1 MAQPDLT
8 SHHVNY
14 LIWRYVFPSSIP
26 RFSDSSDAPP
36 ADLTR
41 FPVGIFKNQVRSALT
56 LGSPPPPPPPP
67 SSHPIAFLTKSP
79 FFQTGHGDAA
89 VSLQRAW
96 FPDPQSLP
104 FARHIKTHALVSLVQ
119 KGLQYHELES
129 SLDKVC
135 ARDTTLWSHHLVC
148 FDFVLSPPA
157 YSGGSINYTDLIGFL
172 QEGNPIKFTPTEYF
186 FGPEPFEASAL
197 KRRDDDGTDHP
208 AEPARDRTT
217 NGHSLDSRSRKETNG
232 DESMEVDDESKGSV
246 DGDGD
251 VSMGAEEQAP
261 EPTLS
266 TGSSAGVQIS
276 PAKAADLAPDTAL
289 LHAQDHVLTTRWRPR
304 DSTLL
309 VAAGDTFCSLWKLS
323 LSSPPEQNRFLDL
336 KGTNA
341 YVSGVAWDA
350 LGSKLAVATI
360 RDTEK
365 GAITMYNPE
374 GNVVDLLPDLPRLIN
389 GLHWSKDSPQLVV
402 VASDERSSEL
412 ALWDDS
418 RRPDV
423 YPPPQAIDSHV
434 YELAWCGRNLVFAC
448 GDGAVYQCEVDDNIR
463 LTKTY
468 NSRDTDTAWTFV
480 RSVHTSSYSVAVAA
494 SSTNCSIWIPTH
506 DILIENPHQ
515 DAITAID
522 IRPAEHHSQQNS
534 TITIASFSTDN
545 FVHVWEVDLDSK
557 QHKRIHR
564 LRLGSSTPALAGSF
578 SPDGYALCAV
588 SEQKLLI
595 WNAERGG
602 EPMAI
607 WMAPGPEQVK
617 EDPDHPT
624 NGQNG
629 HAATA
634 PNRDLSW
641 DHDGKKLA
649 YGFGDQVI
657 RTSPRQIMP
666 KLTLLDGHHQSSAVT
681 RVAGSPI

>member
-14 LIWRYVFPSSIP
+14 LIWRYLQES
-26 RFSDSSDAPP
+26 
-36 ADLTR
+36 
-41 FPVGIFKNQVRSALT
+41 
-56 LGSPPPPPPPP
+56 
-67 SSHPIAFLTKSP
+67 
-79 FFQTGHGDAA
+79 GHGDAA

-129 SLDKVC
+129 SLDK
-135 ARDTTLWSHHLVC
+135 
-148 FDFVLSPPA
+148 
-157 YSGGSINYTDLIGFL
+157 
-172 QEGNPIKFTPTEYF
+172 
-186 FGPEPFEASAL
+186 PFEASAL

-251 VSMGAEEQAP
+251 
-261 EPTLS
+261 
-266 TGSSAGVQIS
+266 IS